1 MRSAELGPLSTGDP
15 PHVLPSV
22 TYCSGLALSD
32 LHVGLTPAL
41 TSSGVLHYPLLVL
54 QINSFFKICN

>member
-1 MRSAELGPLSTGDP
+1 MSSAELGPLSTGDS
-15 PHVLPSV
+15 PHLLPSV
-22 TYCSGLALSD
+22 SYCSGPALSD

-54 QINSFFKICN
+54 QINFF